1 MFWGRKETEY
11 ICVIVDNGT
20 LCLTLD
26 QIATV
31 CNCLLTKTQRHIKS
45 FVQFCYDYGDCIHHY
60 SDGAAT
66 LTDLCL
72 TNDLGNV
79 VHIKVTKVALEFH
92 KARMI
97 SALVLLILTSDHK
110 AEYVVAIDA
119 NEVIA
124 IGLLL

>member
-1 MFWGRKETEY
+1 M
-11 ICVIVDNGT
+11 C
-20 LCLTLD
+20 
-26 QIATV
+26 
-31 CNCLLTKTQRHIKS
+31 
-45 FVQFCYDYGDCIHHY
+45 DCIHHY

-79 VHIKVTKVALEFH
+79 VHIKVTKVAVEFH

-97 SALVLLILTSDHK
+97 SALVFLILTSDDK
-110 AEYVVAIDA
+110 AEYVVTIDA

-124 IGLLL
+124 VGVLL